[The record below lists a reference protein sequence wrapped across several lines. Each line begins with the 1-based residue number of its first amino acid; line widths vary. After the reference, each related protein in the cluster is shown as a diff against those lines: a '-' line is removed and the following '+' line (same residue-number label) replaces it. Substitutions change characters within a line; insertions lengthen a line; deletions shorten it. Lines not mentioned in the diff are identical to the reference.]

1 MGTVFIDSNILLDVL
16 TEDPKW
22 FGWSSAALAEAADR
36 NRLVINAV
44 VYAEVSVRFSRIE
57 DLEAALPAHLIE
69 REAIP
74 FEAAFLAG
82 KCFQTYRRRG
92 GARTSPLPDFFIG
105 AHAAVAG
112 YDLMTR
118 DVGRYATYFPKLMLV
133 APDER

>member
-22 FGWSSAALAEAADR
+22 FDWSSAALAAAADR

-57 DLEAALPAHLIE
+57 DLEAALPPQLIE

-118 DVGRYATYFPKLMLV
+118 DVGRYNTYFPRLTILHP
-133 APDER
+133 A